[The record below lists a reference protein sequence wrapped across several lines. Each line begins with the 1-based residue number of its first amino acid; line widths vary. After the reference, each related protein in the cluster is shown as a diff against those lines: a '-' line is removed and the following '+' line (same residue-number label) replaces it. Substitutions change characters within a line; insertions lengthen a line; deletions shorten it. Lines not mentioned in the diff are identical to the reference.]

1 MRILFDSRDL
11 INVVEHARP
20 ITVTGLENY
29 LRSRNHTN
37 VLTLTNVRELASPI
51 SSGIEFMT
59 IRPLLQALEQL
70 PTTYLAEAKIPG
82 VEIQAAVNAFNA
94 GREYEAPSV
103 YVRRWDY
110 TLLLPPGQRTS
121 ATDDWVG
128 LRLDEIIYYIK
139 RSRIDVFAPP
149 SHHLDALR
157 AQLQNDRQSLR
168 LGQAPA
174 REHFSRAFRRHAA
187 THGVILP
194 AGREDEL
201 IEWTYSN
208 PDRCPGLRLNH
219 ETYRALMANY
229 QDVPETGDFSD
240 LAHVSAV
247 PYVEATTLDRRM
259 RNYCSIAARKM
270 TRLGS
275 THNYADRLHHDVS
288 ALMQHYP

>member
-1 MRILFDSRDL
+1 MRVLLDSRDL

-20 ITVTGLENY
+20 INVADLENY
-29 LRSRNHTN
+29 LRTGGHTN
-37 VLTLTNVRELASPI
+37 VLTMTNVRELASPL

-70 PTTYLAEAKIPG
+70 PTTYLAEAKIPA
-82 VEIQAAVNAFNA
+82 VEIQAAVNAFSA
-94 GREYEAPSV
+94 SREYETPSV
-103 YVRRWDY
+103 DVRRWDY
-110 TLLLPPGQRTS
+110 TLVLPPGQRS
-121 ATDDWVG
+121 PATDDWVG

-149 SHHLDALR
+149 SHHLGALQ

-187 THGVILP
+187 THGVSLP
-194 AGREDEL
+194 PGREDEL
-201 IEWTYSN
+201 IEWIYSN

-247 PYVEATTLDRRM
+247 PYVDGATLDRRM

-270 TRLGS
+270 IRFGS
-275 THNYADRLHHDVS
+275 TQNYADRLHHDVS
-288 ALMQHYP
+288 ALMLRYP